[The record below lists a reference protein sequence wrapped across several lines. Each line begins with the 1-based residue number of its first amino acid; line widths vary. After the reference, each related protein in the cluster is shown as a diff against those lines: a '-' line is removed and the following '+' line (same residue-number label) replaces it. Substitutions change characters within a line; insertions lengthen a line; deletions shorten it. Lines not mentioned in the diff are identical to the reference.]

1 MATNSDSQ
9 CYFIQLQIDSFI
21 DDDLSAPQRETFTS
35 HIHQCKA
42 CANEFHYAQ
51 TVQDAILDLP
61 LIDCEENVLEPIHRL
76 ANGPAIAPETT
87 SSSIWSQLGAM
98 LSSTPVF
105 ARYALPLAAV
115 AVVAITVFP
124 VLTEQSLN
132 VPMVAE
138 HSAGEQVEEFSPEDI
153 AKALQDLNLAID
165 YLNQVSQRTEVMIGD
180 RFLITPL
187 QDSLNA
193 SFERASSRRQD
204 RLQDDPI

>member
-1 MATNSDSQ
+1 MAKNSDSQ

-51 TVQDAILDLP
+51 TVQVAILDLP
-61 LIDCEENVLEPIHRL
+61 LIDCEEYVLEPIHRL
-76 ANGPAIAPETT
+76 ANGPAIDPETT

-115 AVVAITVFP
+115 AVVAIGVFP
-124 VLTEQSLN
+124 VLTEQPQN
-132 VPMVAE
+132 VPMLAE
-138 HSAGEQVEEFSPEDI
+138 QTAGGQVEEYSPEDI

-193 SFERASSRRQD
+193 SFERANARGQD